1 MGNVLNVL
9 ERTIRYY
16 STVDKTE
23 DKRTH
28 RTTTL

>member
-9 ERTIRYY
+9 ERTIGYY
-16 STVDKTE
+16 STVDKAAE
-23 DKRTH
+23 KRTH